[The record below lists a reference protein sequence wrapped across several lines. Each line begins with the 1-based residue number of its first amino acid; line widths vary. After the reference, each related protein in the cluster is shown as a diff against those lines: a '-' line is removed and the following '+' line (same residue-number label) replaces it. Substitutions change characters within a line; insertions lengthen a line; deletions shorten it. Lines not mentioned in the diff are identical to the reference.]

1 MANPLTTELK
11 LGCTLTNLGIC
22 MPIITLHALAT
33 IYIYT

>member
-11 LGCTLTNLGIC
+11 LGYTLTNLEIC
-22 MPIITLHALAT
+22 MPIITLHALAA